1 MPSSPETIEAYP
13 APWTMKAKIWSI
25 PIYVTSKMA
34 ATLSSDKDFVYS
46 ELEAESSS
54 SSGKL
59 VGGLSMVQIVRYT
72 ESPAG
77 PYDEMVVMPGYYEY
91 AEQSKKKDGT
101 SQIASK
107 KNLRVTKIFVSQK
120 TTCWSGRKS
129 ELCYRGAIPN

>member
-1 MPSSPETIEAYP
+1 
-13 APWTMKAKIWSI
+13 MKAKIWSL

-34 ATLSSDKDFVYS
+34 ATLSSDKDFLYS

-77 PYDEMVVMPGYYEY
+77 PYDEMILMPGYYEY
-91 AEQSKKKDGT
+91 AAETKKKDGT
-101 SQIASK
+101 TQIATK

-120 TTCWSGRKS
+120 STCWNGRKS
-129 ELCYRGAIPN
+129 ECRYRSGIPN